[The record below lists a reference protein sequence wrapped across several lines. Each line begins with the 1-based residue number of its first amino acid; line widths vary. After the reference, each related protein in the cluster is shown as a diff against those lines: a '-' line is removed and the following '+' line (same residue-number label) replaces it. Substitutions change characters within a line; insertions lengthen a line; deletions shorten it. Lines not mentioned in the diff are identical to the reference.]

1 MNFDLGSFSLI
12 YWIIFGSSLILGT
25 LIVIGFKWL
34 YEKRKNDKK

>member
-1 MNFDLGSFSLI
+1 MKDFMLI
-12 YWIIFGSSLILGT
+12 YLIILGGGLTLGT